1 MKKKRGVII
10 SILLLSF
17 FFMPSLSLPN
27 SLQRKSDRWQEWL
40 DEVDLIITR
49 SEKAVFKSLKT
60 EEDRKRFQIS
70 FWKVRDPDPETAQNE
85 FMIKFYSRRKYA
97 ESRLDG
103 VNSDRGKI
111 YILMGEPVER
121 RDYSGYERVLDCEL
135 WIYRGEERPGLPPF
149 VHLLFFKPRNS
160 GYYRLFYPGHYTA
173 VDLLSP
179 GYRLTA
185 TSRLQAYHIIR
196 AAFPE
201 LAHATLSVIPG
212 EGSIEYSPSA
222 TSSGTV
228 FTQIYTL
235 PEREVAKSY
244 LRNFSTLEGIVDVT
258 YTTKEIGGK
267 GDISISENRGCK
279 FLNYSI
285 MPDVIHTIKRS
296 DNSHEAKININ
307 LRIEDLEG
315 KTIYQREKEIDL
327 KIEDTEKKAQYE
339 ERKLVFRDFVPIVEG
354 DFNVSITFSNKT
366 AEEFFVYTK
375 RINISDKTMPVLV
388 GYKVGKISSDR
399 FIPFSSENY
408 KILSDPRSIFNRNDY
423 LEGIIFTDQKPE
435 ILLVSIEEDS
445 TAIEIKDIMR
455 KGNLFLFRQPLK
467 DIKAG
472 NYLLDIKTENEGIY
486 SKIIS
491 VLSFNVKKPID
502 FERADAS
509 TASFYYIFVMGQQ
522 YFNKGDVDKAIEYYQ
537 RLPEDLWNPT
547 TLPVI
552 ARAYYI
558 KEDHGK
564 VIELLERKSVEKNYT
579 VLLLLGNSSLKLNR
593 LRKAAE
599 YFEMLRKYGDT
610 VNINQT
616 LGAIYYSLGE
626 REKAEVYWE
635 RAKNLEK
642 KSKKNNL
649 NKKKEQ

>member
-1 MKKKRGVII
+1 
-10 SILLLSF
+10 
-17 FFMPSLSLPN
+17 
-27 SLQRKSDRWQEWL
+27 
-40 DEVDLIITR
+40 
-49 SEKAVFKSLKT
+49 
-60 EEDRKRFQIS
+60 
-70 FWKVRDPDPETAQNE
+70 
-85 FMIKFYSRRKYA
+85 
-97 ESRLDG
+97 
-103 VNSDRGKI
+103 
-111 YILMGEPVER
+111 
-121 RDYSGYERVLDCEL
+121 
-135 WIYRGEERPGLPPF
+135 
-149 VHLLFFKPRNS
+149 
-160 GYYRLFYPGHYTA
+160 
-173 VDLLSP
+173 
-179 GYRLTA
+179 
-185 TSRLQAYHIIR
+185 
-196 AAFPE
+196 
-201 LAHATLSVIPG
+201 
-212 EGSIEYSPSA
+212 
-222 TSSGTV
+222 
-228 FTQIYTL
+228 
-235 PEREVAKSY
+235 
-244 LRNFSTLEGIVDVT
+244 
-258 YTTKEIGGK
+258 
-267 GDISISENRGCK
+267 
-279 FLNYSI
+279 
-285 MPDVIHTIKRS
+285 
-296 DNSHEAKININ
+296 
-307 LRIEDLEG
+307 
-315 KTIYQREKEIDL
+315 
-327 KIEDTEKKAQYE
+327 
-339 ERKLVFRDFVPIVEG
+339 
-354 DFNVSITFSNKT
+354 
-366 AEEFFVYTK
+366 
-375 RINISDKTMPVLV
+375 MPVLV

-509 TASFYYIFVMGQQ
+509 TASLYYIFVMGQQ